1 MAIKN
6 EMETLRDV
14 ISPLIPNAKFALQTA
29 VKTPT
34 VNSVSI
40 DSMSP
45 IYGNTETHYTY
56 AIERTFRIVI
66 YGSNGLDVITKAEA
80 VGEALSNAMKIQINA
95 EPGYMTLGSFNLS
108 ETFET
113 STAGVHAII
122 GLLSATVR
130 KARPQT
136 QYDKILNVSADITT
150 KGDGN

>member
-6 EMETLRDV
+6 EIETLV
-14 ISPLIPNAKFALQTA
+14 SVMSPLLPGARFARQTPI
-29 VKTPT
+29 KTPT
-34 VNSVSI
+34 ANDVQI
-40 DSMSP
+40 EALGQTL
-45 IYGNTETHYTY
+45 GNTETHYTY

-66 YGSNGLDVITKAEA
+66 YGSNGLDVLTKAEA

>member
-6 EMETLRDV
+6 EIETLKAV
-14 ISPLIPNAKFALQTA
+14 ISPLIPSAKISLQKS

-34 VNSVSI
+34 ANDI
-40 DSMSP
+40 Q
-45 IYGNTETHYTY
+45 IEALGQTLGNTETHYSY
-56 AIERTFRIVI
+56 ASERTFRIVI
-66 YGSNGLDVITKAEA
+66 YGSNGLDVLTKSEA

>member
-1 MAIKN
+1 MTIKN
-6 EMETLRDV
+6 EIETLKDV
-14 ISPLIPNAKFALQTA
+14 ISPLIPSAKFALQTA

-40 DSMSP
+40 DSMNP
-45 IYGNTETHYTY
+45 IYGNTETHFTY
-56 AIERTFRIVI
+56 ANERTFRIVI

-80 VGEALSNAMKIQINA
+80 VGEAFANAMKIQIST

-113 STAGVHAII
+113 STAGVFAVI
-122 GLLSATVR
+122 GMLTATVR
-130 KARPQT
+130 KERPQT
-136 QYDKILNVSADITT
+136 QYDKVMKVYSDITT

>member
-6 EMETLRDV
+6 EMETLKAV
-14 ISPLIPNAKFALQTA
+14 ISPLIPNAKVSLQKS

-34 VNSVSI
+34 ANDI
-40 DSMSP
+40 Q
-45 IYGNTETHYTY
+45 IEALGQTLGNTETHYTY

-80 VGEALSNAMKIQINA
+80 VGEAFANAMKIQINA

-130 KARPQT
+130 KARPQA
-136 QYDKILNVSADITT
+136 QHDKILNVSADITT

>member
-6 EMETLRDV
+6 EIETLV
-14 ISPLIPNAKFALQTA
+14 SIMSPLIPDARFARQTSI
-29 VKTPT
+29 KKPT
-34 VNSVSI
+34 TNDVQI
-40 DSMSP
+40 EALGQTL
-45 IYGNTETHYTY
+45 GNTETHFTY
-56 AIERTFRIVI
+56 ASERTFRIVI
-66 YGSNGLDVITKAEA
+66 YGSNGLDVLTKAEA
-80 VGEALSNAMKIQINA
+80 VGEALSNAMKIQIST

>member
-6 EMETLRDV
+6 EIETLKAV

-80 VGEALSNAMKIQINA
+80 VGEALSNAMKIQINT

-113 STAGVHAII
+113 STAGIFAII
-122 GLLSATVR
+122 GMLSATVC

-136 QYDKILNVSADITT
+136 QYDKVMKVHSDITT